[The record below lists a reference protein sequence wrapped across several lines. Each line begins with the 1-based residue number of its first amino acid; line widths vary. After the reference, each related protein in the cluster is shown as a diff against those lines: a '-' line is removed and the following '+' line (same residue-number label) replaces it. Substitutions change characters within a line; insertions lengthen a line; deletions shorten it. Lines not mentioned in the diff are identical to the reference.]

1 MFAKAFTIAT
11 MASYASAHMLMAE
24 PKPYGSPDNSPLFA
38 DGSNFPCK
46 GAVNDGSAANTY
58 QAGSTQQLSFIGSAV
73 HGGGSCQ
80 VSLTTDKNP
89 TKDSVW
95 KVIHSIEGGCP
106 AKNQA
111 GNYPEN
117 ANLQAPD
124 KYDFK
129 IPEEL
134 AAGDYVLAWTW
145 FNHVG
150 NREMYMNCAAVK
162 IEGSGGSK
170 DHLDSLPDMFTANIG
185 NDCETKANTD
195 LKFPNPGKSVSQ
207 LKDKLE
213 GPIGDGCQTGGSG
226 SGSGGSDGGSGGNA
240 PEPSTPAA
248 QPSTPAAAQPTQ
260 PATTPA
266 PGAGSGSGDGS
277 NGAPEIPGGAFIT
290 VSKPAASQPSA
301 TQAPEAPATPETPDN
316 GSNEGSGSGEGNN
329 GGDSGSAPDS
339 DSGSGSGSGSAGF
352 PAGSACTT
360 EGEWNC
366 IGGSSFQRCASG
378 TWTPSQGLSS
388 GVTCT
393 PGQGADISM
402 AVKRG
407 NRSMRRSQRLG
418 A

>member
-1 MFAKAFTIAT
+1 MFTKAFTIAT
-11 MASYASAHMLMAE
+11 LASYASAHMLMAN
-24 PKPYGSPDNSPLFA
+24 PKPYGSPDNAPLDANGA
-38 DGSNFPCK
+38 DFPCK
-46 GAVNDGSAANTY
+46 GQVNDGSSSNTY
-58 QAGSTQQLSFIGSAV
+58 KAGSTQQLSFIGSAV

-117 ANLQAPD
+117 AFAENPD

-150 NREMYMNCAAVK
+150 NREMYMNCAAVN
-162 IEGSGGSK
+162 IEGQGGSEGY
-170 DHLDSLPDMFTANIG
+170 LDSLPDMFVANIG
-185 NDCETKANTD
+185 NECETLADTD
-195 LKFPNPGKSVSQ
+195 LEFPNPGSSVSK
-207 LKDKLE
+207 LKSKLT
-213 GPIGDGCQTGGSG
+213 GPSGDGCQKPGPGSAP
-226 SGSGGSDGGSGGNA
+226 GSGGGDA
-240 PEPSTPAA
+240 EPSAPA
-248 QPSTPAAAQPTQ
+248 PTTNTGAQPTQ
-260 PATTPA
+260 PATTSVPA
-266 PGAGSGSGDGS
+266 PGTGSGDGS

-290 VSKPAASQPSA
+290 VSQPAASQPSA
-301 TQAPEAPATPETPDN
+301 TQAPESPVAPETPDN
-316 GSNEGSGSGEGNN
+316 GSDNSGG
-329 GGDSGSAPDS
+329 
-339 DSGSGSGSGSAGF
+339 GSGSGSSGFAAGT
-352 PAGSACTT
+352 ACTT

-378 TWTPSQGLSS
+378 TWTPPQGLSS

-402 AVKRG
+402 TVKRG
-407 NRSMRRSQRLG
+407 DRIMRRPQRHHV
-418 A
+418 

>member
-1 MFAKAFTIAT
+1 MFVKAFTIAT
-11 MASYASAHMLMAE
+11 LASYASAHMLMAN
-24 PKPYGSPDNSPLFA
+24 PKPYGNPNNSPLEA

-46 GAVNDGSAANTY
+46 GAVNDGASTNSY
-58 QAGSTQQLSFIGSAV
+58 KAGSTQQLSFIGSAV

-117 ANLQAPD
+117 ANFEDPD

-150 NREMYMNCAAVK
+150 NREMYMNCAAVTVQG
-162 IEGSGGSK
+162 EGGSK
-170 DHLDSLPDMFTANIG
+170 GYLDSLPDMFVANIG
-185 NDCETKANTD
+185 NDCETPPDTD
-195 LKFPNPGKSVSQ
+195 LAFPNPGNSVSK
-207 LKDKLE
+207 LKSLLTDPK
-213 GPIGDGCQTGGSG
+213 GPGCQKPGSG
-226 SGSGGSDGGSGGNA
+226 SGSGGGS
-240 PEPSTPAA
+240 A
-248 QPSTPAAAQPTQ
+248 QPSTPVAAPTSDNGAQPTQ

-290 VSKPAASQPSA
+290 VSQPAASQPSA
-301 TQAPEAPATPETPDN
+301 TQAPEASATPATPETPKN
-316 GSNEGSGSGEGNN
+316 GSGEDAGSDKGAGSDGGNN
-329 GGDSGSAPDS
+329 GGN
-339 DSGSGSGSGSAGF
+339 SGSGSGSGGFAAGT
-352 PAGSACTT
+352 ACTS

-388 GVTCT
+388 GVSCT

-407 NRSMRRSQRLG
+407 KRNMRRAQRS
-418 A
+418 

>member
-11 MASYASAHMLMAE
+11 LASYASAHMLMAN
-24 PKPYGSPDNSPLFA
+24 PKPYGNPNNSPLM
-38 DGSNFPCK
+38 DNGSDFPCK
-46 GAVNDGSAANTY
+46 GAVNDGASTNNY
-58 QAGSTQQLSFIGSAV
+58 RAGSTQQLSFIGSAV

-117 ANLQAPD
+117 ANFEDPD

-170 DHLDSLPDMFTANIG
+170 GYLDSLPDMFVANIG
-185 NDCETKANTD
+185 NKCETLADTD
-195 LKFPNPGKSVSQ
+195 LAFPNPGKSVSK
-207 LKDKLE
+207 LKSKLDPPK
-213 GPIGDGCQTGGSG
+213 GTGCQAAGSG
-226 SGSGGSDGGSGGNA
+226 SGDGGSDGGSGGSD
-240 PEPSTPAA
+240 PEPSAPAA
-248 QPSTPAAAQPTQ
+248 APTTNIGAQPTQ
-260 PATTPA
+260 PPTTTTPA

-290 VSKPAASQPSA
+290 VSQPAASQPSA
-301 TQAPEAPATPETPDN
+301 TQAPAAPETPDN
-316 GSNEGSGSGEGNN
+316 GSGEGSGSD
-329 GGDSGSAPDS
+329 GG
-339 DSGSGSGSGSAGF
+339 SGSGSGSGNKGGDSGSGSGGFAAGT
-352 PAGSACTT
+352 ACTT

-378 TWTPSQGLSS
+378 AWTPSQGLSS

-407 NRSMRRSQRLG
+407 ERKMRRSQRH
-418 A
+418 AA